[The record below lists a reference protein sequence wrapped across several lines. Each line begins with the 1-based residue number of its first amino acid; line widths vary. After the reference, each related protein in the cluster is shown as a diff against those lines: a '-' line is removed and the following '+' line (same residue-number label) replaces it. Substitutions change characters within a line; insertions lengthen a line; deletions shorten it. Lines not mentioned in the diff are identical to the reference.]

1 MPVYGDFK
9 YGQEK
14 YGPSAL
20 DRLRLALQMDWDGD
34 GIYDHDNLA
43 LSLESLSITRGRPYF
58 IRKDGSGFEKL
69 DVGKLRGT
77 LTNTDG
83 RFNVENE
90 ASTYYPYIPVGKLMK
105 LMASTPGS
113 VRTSV
118 FTGTVEDIVPDSRTA
133 SKASISCEDGVRF
146 LDQTASVSVRSGVRV
161 DQIIPLALEAVNW
174 PAQWSSHVD
183 IGAEVKPYW
192 WMDREN
198 VLNALHDVV
207 GSELGGLW
215 LGNDGSLKFRSRYAS
230 PSVVASLTTN
240 DFVLGSIETP
250 RPWEV
255 VRNSL
260 RVNVY
265 PPLLQTAVE
274 VWRWQETVQ
283 LNAGESRTVW
293 ANFAYAGVSVPI
305 NNFIPPVATT
315 DYLANANSDGSGTN
329 RTANITVTVLSV
341 FSGSAKLRLTN
352 TGATSAWITLMRT
365 RADAITVP
373 DETFVDAEDSSSI
386 QRYQRRTFEL
396 TSRWFQDSEVAQSL
410 TDFMVS
416 FLASPRLFVR
426 GVIANNLDL
435 QFGID
440 LGDAVDLY
448 IPEKGINGTYRLA
461 WLDHKSRDRNLRVF
475 DTTLLFEPFFD
486 LSGNYWQFDSAQVGI
501 STIFAP

>member
-1 MPVYGDFK
+1 
-9 YGQEK
+9 
-14 YGPSAL
+14 
-20 DRLRLALQMDWDGD
+20 
-34 GIYDHDNLA
+34 
-43 LSLESLSITRGRPYF
+43 
-58 IRKDGSGFEKL
+58 
-69 DVGKLRGT
+69 
-77 LTNTDG
+77 
-83 RFNVENE
+83 
-90 ASTYYPYIPVGKLMK
+90 
-105 LMASTPGS
+105 
-113 VRTSV
+113 
-118 FTGTVEDIVPDSRTA
+118 
-133 SKASISCEDGVRF
+133 
-146 LDQTASVSVRSGVRV
+146 
-161 DQIIPLALEAVNW
+161 
-174 PAQWSSHVD
+174 
-183 IGAEVKPYW
+183 
-192 WMDREN
+192 MDREN